1 MQQTQ
6 QAQTKAPSQYVA
18 KLSDKETF
26 ESYFVCVGPERGSK
40 KSGEPFLRLGL
51 RDASGDVRAV
61 WWEPTAEA
69 LDDLRHGDVVSVR
82 GVFSSSTQYGPQ
94 VKIERLRVLAPGEYD
109 AASLVPVSP
118 VDLAELGDRLQA
130 LVVAVADPSLRAL
143 LERALDPER
152 EPGATFVVAP
162 AAVRNHH
169 AYRHGLLE
177 HSVVV
182 AEVAATVAG
191 RFPAVD
197 HDLVVAGALL
207 HDIGK
212 TLTYSTDSLAPGF
225 TDIGRLTG
233 EIVIGHDLVRD
244 LIAEIPA
251 FTPELSARL
260 RHVIVSHHGERDKGS
275 PVVPMTR
282 EAIIVHFC
290 DDMTARIS
298 ACDEAERSS
307 LRGARWS
314 GFNRMLDAF
323 VYFGG
328 RDGEAGAGGAAAG
341 APGHVAPAEEVG
353 NGGKKSPRDGTA
365 RQAEEADEGLSLL

>member
-1 MQQTQ
+1 MQQTEQ
-6 QAQTKAPSQYVA
+6 VPAKEPSHYVA
-18 KLSDKETF
+18 GLVDNETF
-26 ESYFVCVGPERGSK
+26 ESYFVCIQPERGNK
-40 KSGEPFLRLGL
+40 RGGEPFLRLAL
-51 RDASGDVRAV
+51 RDASGDVKAV

-69 LDDLRHGDVVSVR
+69 LDGLRHGDVVKVR
-82 GVFSSSTQYGPQ
+82 GVFIPTGQYGPQ

-109 AASLVPVSP
+109 PGTLVPVSP
-118 VDLAELGDRLQA
+118 VDFAELGDRLRT
-130 LVVAVADPSLRAL
+130 LVEAVADLSLRAL

-182 AEVAATVAG
+182 AEVATTVAG

-197 HDLVVAGALL
+197 RDLVVAGALL

-212 TLTYSTDSLAPGF
+212 TLAYSSDLLAPGF

-244 LIAEIPA
+244 LIAEIPS

-260 RHVIVSHHGERDKGS
+260 RHVIVSHHGEREKGS

-298 ACDEAERSS
+298 ACDDAERSS

-323 VYFGG
+323 VYIGG
-328 RDGEAGAGGAAAG
+328 GDDEAGAG
-341 APGHVAPAEEVG
+341 APEAPRDPTSGRNGDG
-353 NGGKKSPRDGTA
+353 NGGLSPT
-365 RQAEEADEGLSLL
+365 